1 MFSCYFKKVRR
12 LGHPLGLNNAGLIFR
27 GADLKETVERE
38 PPLGS
43 HMKAL

>member
-1 MFSCYFKKVRR
+1 MFSRYFKKARR

-38 PPLGS
+38 APLGS
-43 HMKAL
+43 RIKAL